1 MPISTE
7 LTRETGHLQQL
18 ARARQL
24 AASGEARTIRKDSK
38 MSLAEIARA
47 CGVDTSTVG
56 RWENGIRSPRGKAG
70 ARYASVLDMLARTA

>member
-1 MPISTE
+1 MSISTA
-7 LTRETGHLQQL
+7 LTREAEHLQLL

-38 MSLAEIARA
+38 MSLADIAKA

-56 RWENGIRSPRGKAG
+56 RWETGIRSPRGQAG
-70 ARYASVLDMLARTA
+70 ARYASVLDLLARAT